1 MFTFLLVL
9 QIIVSISI
17 ISLVL
22 LQQGKGA
29 DMGAAFG
36 SGASGT
42 VFGAR
47 GSGSFFSRAT
57 GILAAVFFI
66 NCLLIASPLV
76 RETVDE
82 TGSVVDRIEQ
92 QQAATEAAARQEQ
105 NRRDVTDALEK
116 LEGQGPDDL
125 PADIPASA
133 EPAAEATN
141 APDTATTADV
151 PEDVPATAGAPDA
164 AEDLPE

>member
-1 MFTFLLVL
+1 MFTILLVV
-9 QIIVSISI
+9 QIIISVSII
-17 ISLVL
+17 ALVM

-57 GILAAVFFI
+57 AILAAVFFI

-76 RETVDE
+76 RKAG
-82 TGSVVDRIEQ
+82 TGEPQSLADQIEQ
-92 QQAATEAAARQEQ
+92 QAIEQQEAADEEKTVETLEQ
-105 NRRDVTDALEK
+105 LQA
-116 LEGQGPDDL
+116 DDL
-125 PADIPASA
+125 PVVAPSA
-133 EPAAEATN
+133 AT
-141 APDTATTADV
+141 D
-151 PEDVPATAGAPDA
+151 
-164 AEDLPE
+164 DLPEAGDSGGATGAADDLPQ

>member
-1 MFTFLLVL
+1 MFTFLLVV

-17 ISLVL
+17 ISLVM

-66 NCLLIASPLV
+66 NCLLIASPLI
-76 RETVDE
+76 RDTVNERDSIAE
-82 TGSVVDRIEQ
+82 KIEE
-92 QQAATEAAARQEQ
+92 QQAARQQAAEQKEVEDQVMKPLEELEKEAA
-105 NRRDVTDALEK
+105 
-116 LEGQGPDDL
+116 DL
-125 PADIPASA
+125 PADIPALA
-133 EPAAEATN
+133 DQPPAQAGAAEA
-141 APDTATTADV
+141 P
-151 PEDVPATAGAPDA
+151 TAGGGAEKPAATPGA